1 MRPLLAAV
9 LVLLTLPAW
18 AGLNILPTT
27 TLSAETSNNT
37 SAAATFT
44 TQTNGNAAP
53 ANISKAPMRSLLYA
67 GSNTAM
73 YAHFMAWFGGT
84 NHMNVGYRSDDTTQV
99 NKQITDMLSR
109 GIQGM
114 IIDWYGPNRR
124 EDTASLYV
132 KADAETRGGQFVFSI
147 MEDGGALKSCAN
159 TVGCSVT
166 QKLISDLAYVYSTY
180 EGSPA
185 YMRMS
190 GRPVVG
196 FFGTEAYTI
205 DWNAVRAAVSGNPL
219 FIFRNSGAFTKTQTN
234 GGYSWTGI
242 NTSNPNDMGLGYLDN
257 FYNVA
262 LNYPAEYAFGSA
274 YKGFNDTLASW
285 SANRVVNQQCAQT
298 WLATMKEESKY
309 FNANNQLDAFQLVTW
324 NDYEEGTELETGI
337 DNCASVSGSSSG
349 SNLNWALSGQENTV
363 DHYTVFIST
372 DGQNLMPL
380 RDVAA
385 GTHTLN
391 LGSFA
396 IAPAT
401 YSMYVKAVG
410 KPSIRNHMSPAITY
424 RVSPQ
429 VKIGTPLN
437 NSTVTT
443 KVAVKA
449 SAYSPN
455 PVTAMQIYLDNKLIY
470 QQKPAILSTTIKIS
484 VGTHYMVVKGWD
496 TSGASF
502 SSAVSVKASVA
513 KTTAWRYGKW

>member
-1 MRPLLAAV
+1 M
-9 LVLLTLPAW
+9 
-18 AGLNILPTT
+18 
-27 TLSAETSNNT
+27 
-37 SAAATFT
+37 
-44 TQTNGNAAP
+44 
-53 ANISKAPMRSLLYA
+53 
-67 GSNTAM
+67 
-73 YAHFMAWFGGT
+73 
-84 NHMNVGYRSDDTTQV
+84 
-99 NKQITDMLSR
+99 
-109 GIQGM
+109 
-114 IIDWYGPNRR
+114 
-124 EDTASLYV
+124 
-132 KADAETRGGQFVFSI
+132 
-147 MEDGGALKSCAN
+147 
-159 TVGCSVT
+159 
-166 QKLISDLAYVYSTY
+166 
-180 EGSPA
+180 
-185 YMRMS
+185 
-190 GRPVVG
+190 
-196 FFGTEAYTI
+196 
-205 DWNAVRAAVSGNPL
+205 
-219 FIFRNSGAFTKTQTN
+219 
-234 GGYSWTGI
+234 
-242 NTSNPNDMGLGYLDN
+242 
-257 FYNVA
+257 
-262 LNYPAEYAFGSA
+262 
-274 YKGFNDTLASW
+274 
-285 SANRVVNQQCAQT
+285 
-298 WLATMKEESKY
+298 
-309 FNANNQLDAFQLVTW
+309 
-324 NDYEEGTELETGI
+324 
-337 DNCASVSGSSSG
+337 
-349 SNLNWALSGQENTV
+349 

-380 RDVAA
+380 RDVAV

-470 QQKPAILSTTIKIS
+470 QQKPAILSTTIKVS